1 MENKLGGS
9 YAMSDTASSRPLDGR
24 TALVTGSG
32 QNIGRAIALAFA
44 RDGANVVI
52 NGHRNQEAI
61 EAVAEEARGLG
72 VRAMAILADVGDPV
86 AVQTMVDRA
95 AEAFGSVDIVVSNV
109 STRLHTKFLDISI
122 EEWQRILNSNL
133 SASFYLARA
142 ALPLMKERGWGRIIH
157 ISGVDGFRVIPNR
170 AHNVTCKA
178 GMFALSKA
186 IAVEFSPFGI
196 TANTVAPGVIDT
208 TRDWTQYPHFRDGY
222 DERIKTIPVRRIGHV
237 DEIADACT
245 YLVGAGFVTGQL
257 LHINGGDAM
266 F

>member
-1 MENKLGGS
+1 
-9 YAMSDTASSRPLDGR
+9 MSDATSPRPFEGR

-52 NGHRNQEAI
+52 NGHRNQAAI

-72 VRAMAILADVGDPV
+72 VRALAVLADVGDPE

-95 AEAFGSVDIVVSNV
+95 AETFGSVDIVVSNV

-133 SASFYLARA
+133 SASFYLARS
-142 ALPLMKERGWGRIIH
+142 ALPLMQQRGWGRIIH
-157 ISGVDGFRVIPNR
+157 ISGRDGFAVIPNR

-186 IAVEFSPFGI
+186 IAVEFGPFGI
-196 TANTVAPGVIDT
+196 TANTVAPGIIDT
-208 TRDWTQYPHFRDGY
+208 TRDWTQYPQFRDGY
-222 DERIKTIPVRRIGHV
+222 GDRVLEIPVRRVGHV
-237 DEIADACT
+237 DEIAAACT
-245 YLVGAGFVTGQL
+245 YLAGAGFVTGQI
-257 LHINGGDAM
+257 LHVNGGDAL

>member
-1 MENKLGGS
+1 
-9 YAMSDTASSRPLDGR
+9 MSDIVSSRPFDGR

-52 NGHRNQEAI
+52 NGHRNFAAI
-61 EAVAEEARGLG
+61 ERVAEEARGLG
-72 VRAMAILADVGDPV
+72 VQAMAVLADVGDPA
-86 AVQTMVDRA
+86 AVQAMVDRA
-95 AEAFGSVDIVVSNV
+95 VEAYGGVDIAVSNV

-142 ALPLMKERGWGRIIH
+142 VLPAMQARGWGRIIH
-157 ISGVDGFRVIPNR
+157 ISGRDGFAVIPNR

-178 GMFALSKA
+178 GVFALSKA
-186 IAVEFSPFGI
+186 IAVEFGQFGI
-196 TANTVAPGVIDT
+196 TANTVAPGIIDT
-208 TRDWTQYPHFRDGY
+208 TRDLTQYPHFREGY
-222 DERIKTIPVRRIGHV
+222 GDRVLEIPVRRVGHV
-237 DEIADACT
+237 DEIAAACT
-245 YLVGAGFVTGQL
+245 YLANAGFVTGQV
-257 LHINGGDAM
+257 LHVNGGDAL

>member
-1 MENKLGGS
+1 MPDNLS
-9 YAMSDTASSRPLDGR
+9 TRPFQGR

-52 NGHRNQEAI
+52 NGHRNQDAI

-72 VRAMAILADVGDPV
+72 AGAIAVLADVGDPV

-142 ALPLMKERGWGRIIH
+142 ALPLMKARGWGRIIH
-157 ISGVDGFRVIPNR
+157 ISGRDGFAVIPNR

-178 GMFALSKA
+178 GVFALSKA
-186 IAVEFSPFGI
+186 IAVEFGEFGI

-208 TRDWTQYPHFRDGY
+208 TRDLTQYPHFRNGY
-222 DERIKTIPVRRIGHV
+222 GDRVQEIPVRRVGHV
-237 DEIADACT
+237 DEIAAACT
-245 YLVGAGFVTGQL
+245 YLAGAGFVTGQV
-257 LHINGGDAM
+257 LHVNGGDAL